1 MRDVTLSWD
10 HKQNTGL
17 SLTWHL
23 QPLQQTEDGFR
34 EDNRLF
40 IQLANILHRDQGLSK
55 EVKQTLEDVSLQRRS
70 QTECITGEVSQEVQ
84 TLMSGILEDISVEP
98 IYQDDI
104 TEESLELAA
113 AVYFDLTF
121 CPDVHLPKVEYYQ
134 NLFQNFPLEAI
145 LKTLARVLSV
155 AREKN
160 LVENYQ
166 TAKALFNKTTEMLG
180 LQYRDVAVMTSRATE
195 LQHYQELRD
204 HQVTEDFSQGK
215 MIVLEN

>member
-23 QPLQQTEDGFR
+23 LPLQQTEDGFR

-55 EVKQTLEDVSLQRRS
+55 EVKQLLEDVSLQRRS

-180 LQYRDVAVMTSRATE
+180 LQYRDMAVMTSRATE

-204 HQVTEDFSQGK
+204 HQVSEDFSQGK

>member
-10 HKQNTGL
+10 HRQNTGL

-23 QPLQQTEDGFR
+23 QPLQETEDGFR

-40 IQLANILHRDQGLSK
+40 IQLANIVHRDQGLSQA
-55 EVKQTLEDVSLQRRS
+55 VKQTLEDISLQRRN
-70 QTECITGEVSQEVQ
+70 QTECVTGKVSQDVQ
-84 TLMSGILEDISVEP
+84 TLMSGIPDYISVEP
-98 IYQDDI
+98 IYQNDI

-134 NLFQNFPLEAI
+134 NLYQNFPLEAI

-160 LVENYQ
+160 LIENYQ

-180 LQYRDVAVMTSRATE
+180 LHYRDLAVMTSRATE

-204 HQVTEDFSQGK
+204 HQVAEDFSQGK
-215 MIVLEN
+215 MIEFEK

>member
-34 EDNRLF
+34 VDNRLF
-40 IQLANILHRDQGLSK
+40 TQLANILHRDQGLSK
-55 EVKQTLEDVSLQRRS
+55 EVKDISLQRRS

-180 LQYRDVAVMTSRATE
+180 LQYRDVAVMSSRATE

-204 HQVTEDFSQGK
+204 HQVSEDFSQGK